1 MFLQAPA
8 ETMGYMLMGFTVIL
22 GTMGLFVLS
31 LIVRFHNL
39 KQDLEVLKEIEASK

>member
-8 ETMGYMLMGFTVIL
+8 DTMDFMLLGFAVIL

-31 LIVRFHNL
+31 LVMRFRSL
-39 KQDLEVLKEIEASK
+39 KQDLAVLEEIEASK